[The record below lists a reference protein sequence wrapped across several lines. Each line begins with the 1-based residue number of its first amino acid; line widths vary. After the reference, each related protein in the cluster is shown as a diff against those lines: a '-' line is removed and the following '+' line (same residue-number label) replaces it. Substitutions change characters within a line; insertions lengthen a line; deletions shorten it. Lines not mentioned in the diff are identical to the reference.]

1 MARAAFV
8 WTSDGALR
16 ASPIPEGGARIG
28 RGAEV
33 EIRVDA
39 QTVSRVQASVGLEGD
54 HFVIENVST
63 TNPTKLNGV
72 VIERRVPL
80 SDGDEV
86 QAGSLALIF
95 HDLAAADRLSGP
107 MCSHCSR
114 ENLGTDADCWYCGT
128 SLVNAPTTILQRREV
143 ACRLVSA
150 TGEHHDL
157 LTEESLTFDND
168 GAPMVVRAG
177 TDLPAGQPAIQVRD
191 MEPRLV
197 EAGDTLRVNGEPA
210 SADQR
215 LATGDRVDMGKASL
229 LVIARVDPSA

>member
-8 WTSDGALR
+8 WTSDGALH

-28 RGAEV
+28 RGAEAEV
-33 EIRVDA
+33 RVDA
-39 QTVSRVQASVGLEGD
+39 RTVSRVQASVEPEGD

-63 TNPTKLNGV
+63 TNPTKLNGI

-114 ENLGTDADCWYCGT
+114 ENLATDADCWYCGT

-150 TGEHHDL
+150 MGEHHDL
-157 LTEESLTFDND
+157 LTNESLTVDEG
-168 GAPMVVRAG
+168 GAPIVVRAG
-177 TDLPAGQPAIQVRD
+177 ADLPAGQPAIQVRD
-191 MEPRLV
+191 TEPRV
-197 EAGDTLRVNGEPA
+197 IEAGDTVRVNGE
-210 SADQR
+210 SVVADQR
-215 LATGDRVDMGKASL
+215 LSTGDSVDIGKASL

>member
-1 MARAAFV
+1 MTRAAFV

-16 ASPIPEGGARIG
+16 ASPIPDGGARIG
-28 RGAEV
+28 RGAEAEV
-33 EIRVDA
+33 RVDA
-39 QTVSRVQASVGLEGD
+39 QTVSRVQASVEPEGD

-114 ENLGTDADCWYCGT
+114 ENLATDADCWYCGT

-150 TGEHHDL
+150 MGEHHDL
-157 LTEESLTFDND
+157 LTDEGLTVDD
-168 GAPMVVRAG
+168 GGAPIVVRAG
-177 TDLPAGQPAIQVRD
+177 ADLPAGEPAIQVRVT
-191 MEPRLV
+191 EPRV
-197 EAGDTLRVNGEPA
+197 IEAGDTVRVNGE
-210 SADQR
+210 SAVANQR
-215 LATGDRVDMGKASL
+215 LSTGDRVDMGKASL